1 MIIRSKVVKNFN
13 SYEILIEN
21 GSLSKIGWLIKEKV
35 SSNQVVVVTN
45 PKVYKLYYEKLR
57 ESLSDEGLKVTL
69 IKIPD
74 GERYKNL
81 DSLKKAYAHLV
92 KERADR
98 ESVLIGLGGGVIGD
112 LAGTVAATYMRGIS
126 LVHIP
131 TTLLAQADASIGGKT
146 ALDLPQAKNLVGC
159 FYPAQLVIINPLV
172 LKTLLKK
179 DFLNGLVE
187 IIKIGLVSNPKI
199 LNFIQKHYEQILEK
213 NIFHLQKLI
222 SMAVVEK
229 VRITNLDP
237 YDRGVRKILNFGH
250 TFGHAL
256 ETYKNYQK
264 ITHGEAVSLG
274 IQVALKLSEDLKLT
288 NDSLSSEVKNLFTEM
303 GLPTHIKSLNLR
315 KIWEI
320 MNLDKKVKDGKV
332 NFILL
337 KALSKPILKAVN
349 EKSFYKAAEI
359 IL

>member
-1 MIIRSKVVKNFN
+1 MWIRSKTIKNFN
-13 SYEILIEN
+13 SYEIRIEQGALSKA
-21 GSLSKIGWLIKEKV
+21 GSLIKKKF
-35 SSNQVVVVTN
+35 SLSQVFVLTN
-45 PKVYKLYYEKLR
+45 PKVYKLYYEKLNK
-57 ESLSDEGLKVTL
+57 SLSDEGLKATA

-74 GERYKNL
+74 GESFKNL
-81 DSLKKAYAHLV
+81 TTLKKVYNHLV
-92 KERADR
+92 ERKADR
-98 ESVLIGLGGGVIGD
+98 VSLLIGFGGGVIGD

-131 TTLLAQADASIGGKT
+131 TTLLAQADAAIGGKT
-146 ALDLPQAKNLVGC
+146 ALDLPQAKNLMGC
-159 FYPAQLVIINPLV
+159 FYPAHLVIIDPLV
-172 LKTLLKK
+172 LSTLTKR

-199 LNFIQKHYEQILEK
+199 LNFIQKHYDETLRK
-213 NIFHLQKLI
+213 NIYYLQKLI

-274 IQVALKLSEDLKLT
+274 ILVALNLSADLKLRH
-288 NDSLSSEVKNLFTEM
+288 DSLSSEVKDLFTEM
-303 GLPTHIKSLNLR
+303 GLPTQIKSLNLR

-320 MNLDKKVKDGKV
+320 MNLDKKVRAGNV
-332 NFILL
+332 NFVLFKNIG
-337 KALSKPILKAVN
+337 KPILKAVN

>member
-1 MIIRSKVVKNFN
+1 MLIKNKTIKKFS
-13 SYEILIEN
+13 SYEVMIEQGALSKAGLLIEE
-21 GSLSKIGWLIKEKV
+21 KI
-35 SSNQVVVVTN
+35 SPSQVFVLTN
-45 PKVYKLYYEKLR
+45 SKVYKLYYQRLMNSIFR
-57 ESLSDEGLKVTL
+57 EGLRITS

-74 GERYKNL
+74 GERFKNL
-81 DSLKKAYAHLV
+81 ISLKKVYDHLV

-146 ALDLPQAKNLVGC
+146 ALDLPQAKNLMGC
-159 FYPAQLVIINPLV
+159 FYPSQLVIIDPLV
-172 LKTLLKK
+172 LNTLTKK

-199 LNFIQKHYEQILEK
+199 LNFIQQHYEEILK
-213 NIFHLQKLI
+213 KDIFHLQKLI

-229 VRITNLDP
+229 VRVTNLDP
-237 YDRGVRKILNFGH
+237 FDRGVRRILNFGH

-274 IQVALKLSEDLKLT
+274 ILVALKLSEDLKLAH
-288 NDSLSSEVKNLFTEM
+288 DGLGPEVKRLFSEI
-303 GLPTHIKSLNLR
+303 GLPTQIKNLNLR

-320 MNLDKKVKDGKV
+320 MNLDKKVKNGRV
-332 NFILL
+332 NFVLL
-337 KALSKPILKAVN
+337 KYIGKPILKAVN
-349 EKSFYKAAEI
+349 EKSFYKSAEI